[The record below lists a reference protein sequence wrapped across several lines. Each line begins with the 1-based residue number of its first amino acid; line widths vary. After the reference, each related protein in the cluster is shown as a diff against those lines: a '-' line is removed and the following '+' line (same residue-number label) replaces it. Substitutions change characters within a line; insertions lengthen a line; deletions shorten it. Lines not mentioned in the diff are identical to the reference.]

1 MLENALASI
10 ELASS
15 ASLATILEE
24 QRSLSQL
31 KAIAALP
38 NEAYTSSGFL
48 DLERTLIFARTWVCV
63 AIASDLPRPGD
74 MVPVD
79 VAGQPIVLVR
89 DRQGILRAFHN
100 ICSHRGLHLV
110 TKPCNNPSRIHCPYH
125 AWTYDL
131 EGKLRKTPN
140 FGGYGQETYEGF
152 DRDAKSLKLIRVD
165 QWLDF
170 IFVNLSGDALP
181 LVDYLAPVIQRWTHY
196 DFSQLR
202 YGDELG
208 FQIQANW
215 KLAVEN
221 FSESYHL
228 PTAHP
233 QLNNCSRMEDH
244 YGFDVGESHVGQ
256 GSSLYKC
263 GSVNG
268 TALPTFANLSQAQ
281 MTTAEYVALFPNLM
295 VGVHPDYF
303 IGLMVNPIAP
313 DRSKERLAFYFVGDD
328 ALAPEFE
335 QVRDLAINLW
345 KITNEED
352 IEIVERMQ
360 IGRMSL
366 VFDGGC
372 FSPALETTVQHFQR
386 LITQWMNPTPPTIQS
401 ATT

>member
-1 MLENALASI
+1 MFEQALGHMKLADSGPPTRDMEIHASP
-10 ELASS
+10 SFD
-15 ASLATILEE
+15 
-24 QRSLSQL
+24 Q
-31 KAIAALP
+31 IAGLP
-38 NEAYTSSGFL
+38 SEAYISANFL
-48 DLERTLIFARTWVCV
+48 ELERKFIFARTWVCV
-63 AIASDLPRPGD
+63 GLATDIPKAGD
-74 MVPVD
+74 MVPAD
-79 VAGQPIVLVR
+79 VAGLPIVLVR

-100 ICSHRGLHLV
+100 ICSHRGLQLV

-131 EGKLRKTPN
+131 EGKLRKTPH

-152 DRDAKSLKLIRVD
+152 DRDAKSLKPIRIE

-170 IFVNLSGDALP
+170 IFVNLSDDAPP
-181 LVDYLAPVIQRWTHY
+181 LADYLAPVTQRWAHY

-202 YGDELG
+202 YGGELG
-208 FQIQANW
+208 FEMQANW

-233 QLNNCSRMEDH
+233 QLNTCSRMEDH

-256 GSSLYKC
+256 GSSLYKR

-268 TALPTFANLSQAQ
+268 TALPTFTNLSQDQ
-281 MTTAEYVALFPNLM
+281 MIRAEYVALFPNLM

-313 DRSKERLAFYFVGDD
+313 DRSKERLVFYFVGDD
-328 ALAPEFE
+328 ALAPEFD

-352 IEIVERMQ
+352 IEMVERMQ

-401 ATT
+401 ATA